1 MNLRRVGIL
10 VLRYAF
16 VYRRSAIR
24 LVEIWFWPTMELLLW
39 GYVTLFLQRVGEG
52 AVPRLVTFLIG
63 AMILWDVLYR
73 AQQGITLSFL
83 EDVWVRN
90 LLNIFCAPV
99 RLSEYIA
106 ATFLFGLARVGVTLL
121 SLAVLAWVLYRFDL
135 FELGYALIPFMAN
148 LLILGLALGI
158 ITTAI
163 ILRFGQAAEA
173 LAWAVPFLIQPFA
186 AVFYPVS
193 VLPPVMQAL
202 ARAIPCTYVFEGM
215 REVLRTGTFRWD
227 HFGWALGLNAL
238 YLAFGIGL
246 LVRMFDLARERGLL
260 GRLTLQ

>member
-16 VYRRSAIR
+16 VYRRSVIR
-24 LVEIWFWPTMELLLW
+24 LVEVWFWPTMELLLW

-106 ATFLFGLARVGVTLL
+106 ATFLFGLMRVGVTLI
-121 SLAVLAWVLYRFDL
+121 SLAALAWGLYRFDL
-135 FELGYALIPFMAN
+135 FEMGFALIPFMVN
-148 LLILGLALGI
+148 LLILGLALGV

-173 LAWAVPFLIQPFA
+173 LAWAVPFLLQPFA

-193 VLPPVMQAL
+193 VLPPPLQVI

-238 YLAFGIGL
+238 YLGLGFWL
-246 LVRMFDLARERGLL
+246 LVRMFNLARERGLL
-260 GRLTLQ
+260 GRLTMQ